1 MNSKSQNQNSK
12 ISTIVSK
19 LHIYLTLAKK
29 GIRINIYELFLSLIR
44 KPRSFII
51 IIIFSKDATSGG

>member
-29 GIRINIYELFLSLIR
+29 GIRINIYEFILLLI
-44 KPRSFII
+44 KKQTAI
-51 IIIFSKDATSGG
+51 IIIFSEEATL

>member
-12 ISTIVSK
+12 ISTIVPK

-29 GIRINIYELFLSLIR
+29 GIRFNIYEFFLSLIR

-51 IIIFSKDATSGG
+51 IFSKDATSGG